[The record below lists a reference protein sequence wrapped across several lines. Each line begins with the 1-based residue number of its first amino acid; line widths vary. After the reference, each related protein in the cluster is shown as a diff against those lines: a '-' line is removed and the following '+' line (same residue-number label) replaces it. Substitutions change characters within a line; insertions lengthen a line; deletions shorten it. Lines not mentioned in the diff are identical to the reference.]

1 LGNERTCTF
10 TLCISQG
17 NILITRDGKA
27 CIADYGILGVFK
39 DLTYE
44 EHKLETLR
52 YMAPERLSED
62 LFRLTTVVGPTEAS
76 DIYSLAMS
84 SFEVRSSVINY
95 PTA

>member
-1 LGNERTCTF
+1 MNLHVY
-10 TLCISQG
+10 TLHFQG

-95 PTA
+95 PTT